1 MRPIDFQ
8 TLKSAAD
15 AFQVRFG
22 FALRAGKVLQH
33 TAGMSVHLADV
44 PYAKRGEL
52 FDEFTE
58 AVRSRD

>member
-15 AFQVRFG
+15 AYQVRFG

-33 TAGMSVHLADV
+33 TNGMSVHLRDV
-44 PYAKRGEL
+44 PFAKRGEL
-52 FDEFTE
+52 FDELAE
-58 AVRSRD
+58 AVRSPD